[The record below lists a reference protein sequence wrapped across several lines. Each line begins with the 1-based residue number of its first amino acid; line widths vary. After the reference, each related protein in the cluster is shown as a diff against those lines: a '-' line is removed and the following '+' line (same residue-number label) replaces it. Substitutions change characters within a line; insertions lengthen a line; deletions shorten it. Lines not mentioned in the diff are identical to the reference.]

1 MSVALLLITHD
12 TIGSSFFSTVV
23 TMMGVSP
30 IPTMNLSIT
39 QKMDVEQGFAEAN
52 RLCHELEEGEGILIL
67 TDILGSI
74 PSNVA
79 TKLLENIS
87 DGSRIIVTGINL
99 PMLVRVMNYADL
111 SLPEL
116 AKKACSCSNDSIFIS
131 APSTDC

>member
-1 MSVALLLITHD
+1 MSVAILLITHD

-30 IPTMNLSIT
+30 ITTKNLSIT
-39 QKMDVEQGFAEAN
+39 QEMDVEQGIVEAN

-99 PMLVRVMNYADL
+99 PMLVRVMNYASL

-131 APSTDC
+131 VPSTDC

>member
-30 IPTMNLSIT
+30 ITTKNLSIT
-39 QKMDVEQGFAEAN
+39 QKMNVEQGIAEAN
-52 RLCHELEEGEGILIL
+52 KLCHELDKGEGVLIL
-67 TDILGSI
+67 TDILDSTLSSI
-74 PSNVA
+74 A
-79 TKLLENIS
+79 TRLLENIS

-99 PMLVRVMNYADL
+99 PMLVRVMNYAGL

-116 AKKACSCSNDSIFIS
+116 AKKACSCSHDSIFIS
-131 APSTDC
+131 VPSID